1 MAQKFGM
8 VFFRGQ
14 ILDQGIFWV
23 LIFAPIIIPVI
34 WNPEYPPPPPWE
46 PSKWLKQIKIIQMYV
61 RGLKIPPSHR

>member
-23 LIFAPIIIPVI
+23 LFFAPIIFPVI
-34 WNPEYPPPPPWE
+34 WNPEFPPPPPE

>member
-14 ILDQGIFWV
+14 ILVQGIFWV

-34 WNPEYPPPPPWE
+34 WNPEYPPWE

-61 RGLKIPPSHR
+61 RRLKIPPSHR

>member
-34 WNPEYPPPPPWE
+34 WNPEYPPPP
-46 PSKWLKQIKIIQMYV
+46 LGTKQMTETN
-61 RGLKIPPSHR
+61 

>member
-1 MAQKFGM
+1 MARKFGM
-8 VFFRGQ
+8 VFFGGQ
-14 ILDQGIFWV
+14 ILVQGIFWV

-34 WNPEYPPPPPWE
+34 WNPEYPRWE